1 GPDGA
6 ELPPGEG
13 TAVSGKPVY
22 DSKCA
27 ACHGATGRE
36 GPQDVLVGGR
46 GSLATAK
53 PLKTIGSYW
62 PYATTVYDY
71 IFRAM
76 PFTQPESLTAAEVYG
91 VTAYL
96 LYLNGIIGE
105 RDLIDRRTLPQV
117 RMPNRHGFVPDP
129 RPERRPRLDGVLPAR
144 PRVRE
149 DAGEGLDVVQEEAL
163 RALAQ
168 FLDARVAADL
178 LDRLQEL
185 DDLLGER
192 RLAHPAPARAEHL
205 DLAV

>member
-1 GPDGA
+1 MSTPRAAAVGAVLATCAALAGPALAQLPSYGVGRPPTPEEIKAWDIAVGPDGA

-22 DSKCA
+22 DAKCA

-36 GPQDVLVGGR
+36 GPQDVLVGGQ

-71 IFRAM
+71 IYRAM

-105 RDLIDRRTLPQV
+105 RDVIDRRTLPQV
-117 RMPNRHGFVPDP
+117 KMPNRHGFVPDP
-129 RPERRPRLDGVLPAR
+129 RPEKFPR
-144 PRVRE
+144 
-149 DAGEGLDVVQEEAL
+149 
-163 RALAQ
+163 
-168 FLDARVAADL
+168 
-178 LDRLQEL
+178 
-185 DDLLGER
+185 
-192 RLAHPAPARAEHL
+192 
-205 DLAV
+205 

>member
-1 GPDGA
+1 MSTPRAAVVGAVAATCMALAGPAQAQLPSYGVGRPPTPEEIRAWDIAVGPDGA

-22 DSKCA
+22 DAKCA

-36 GPQDVLVGGR
+36 GPQDVLVGGQ

-71 IFRAM
+71 IYRAM

-117 RMPNRHGFVPDP
+117 RIPNRHGFVPDP
-129 RPERRPRLDGVLPAR
+129 RPERFPR
-144 PRVRE
+144 
-149 DAGEGLDVVQEEAL
+149 
-163 RALAQ
+163 
-168 FLDARVAADL
+168 
-178 LDRLQEL
+178 
-185 DDLLGER
+185 
-192 RLAHPAPARAEHL
+192 
-205 DLAV
+205 